1 MEDDSDLSTSLLS
14 ILDDISDQSDNSKES
29 AITSVYHRTQ
39 YEGNQYKII
48 DASGSEL
55 AESEMIVLQD
65 GVNVDNLFMSEG
77 MVSSKYTFEDDAQ
90 SFATANNMAA
100 DAPINSLQ
108 IFRLN

>member
-1 MEDDSDLSTSLLS
+1 
-14 ILDDISDQSDNSKES
+14 
-29 AITSVYHRTQ
+29 
-39 YEGNQYKII
+39 
-48 DASGSEL
+48 
-55 AESEMIVLQD
+55 MIVLQD